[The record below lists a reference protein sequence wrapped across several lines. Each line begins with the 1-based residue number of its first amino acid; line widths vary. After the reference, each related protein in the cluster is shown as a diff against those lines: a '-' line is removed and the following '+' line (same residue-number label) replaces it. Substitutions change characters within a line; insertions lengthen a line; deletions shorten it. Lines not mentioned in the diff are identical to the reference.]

1 MEFNEKLQQLRK
13 DRGITQEELA
23 QSLYV
28 SRTAVSKWESGRG
41 YPSIDSL
48 KQIAEY
54 FSVTVDDLL
63 SGDKIIS
70 LAERENKSR
79 IKNIC
84 DLFIGIA
91 DLFCLV
97 LILLPIYSNP
107 VGERVYTVNLLVY
120 LQKVS
125 FNHMA
130 YWAMFAATVA
140 VGIAKIVLSCLKT
153 EKYQRAL
160 TVVSMLLGMVTVLL
174 LAMTREAYA
183 VCVSFL
189 LLIIKG
195 ILILKYVGTN

>member
-160 TVVSMLLGMVTVLL
+160 TVVSMLLGMITVLL

>member
-107 VGERVYTVNLLVY
+107 MGERVYTVNLLVY

-160 TVVSMLLGMVTVLL
+160 TVVSMLLGMITVLL